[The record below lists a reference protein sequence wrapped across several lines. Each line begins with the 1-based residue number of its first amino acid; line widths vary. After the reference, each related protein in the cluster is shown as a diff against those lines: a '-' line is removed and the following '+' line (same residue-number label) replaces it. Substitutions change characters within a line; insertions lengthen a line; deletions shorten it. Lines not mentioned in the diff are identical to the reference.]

1 MSRQAAMRKVMCAI
15 FVLVA
20 TFGLLWG
27 DDPKKDE
34 KQTVKSLMIAKLDCS
49 KKVLAAVAQNDF
61 SQVEKNALELTRISN
76 ELGSREMRTERYQDI
91 AKEFRNEL
99 QGLMKAARAKNSEA
113 MGLAYVKTSLA
124 CFNCHNYI
132 REIKVASR

>member
-1 MSRQAAMRKVMCAI
+1 MSRLATMKTVLCST
-15 FVLVA
+15 FVVVA
-20 TFGLLWG
+20 TFGLLWA
-27 DDPKKDE
+27 DDPKKDD
-34 KQTVKSLMIAKLDCS
+34 KQSIKNLMTSKLECS

-76 ELGSREMRTERYQDI
+76 ELGSKEMRTERYKDI

-99 QGLMKAARAKNSEA
+99 QGLVKAARAKNSEA

-124 CFNCHNYI
+124 CFNCHNHI